1 MKFIIF
7 VIDRANNPATANE
20 MAEID
25 KFNSELRHNG
35 NWVMAAGI
43 QDPSKSKLI
52 DNREDNSNL
61 TNGSIFKEIE
71 FYSGFWIIEAADQ
84 EAAETMALA
93 GSRACNR
100 KVELRP
106 FYH

>member
-25 KFNSELRHNG
+25 KFNSDLRQNG

-52 DNREDNSNL
+52 DNRENNSFL
-61 TNGSIFKEIE
+61 KVGSIFKEIE

>member
-7 VIDRANNPATANE
+7 VIDQANNPATANE

-25 KFNSELRHNG
+25 KFNSDLRQNG

-52 DNREDNSNL
+52 DNREAKLNL
-61 TNGSIFKEIE
+61 TVGSIFKELE

-84 EAAETMALA
+84 KTAEKLALA

-106 FYH
+106 FF

>member
-25 KFNSELRHNG
+25 KFNSDLRQNG

-43 QDPSKSKLI
+43 QDPGKSKLI
-52 DNREDNSNL
+52 DNRENNSFL
-61 TNGSIFKEIE
+61 KDGSIFKDIE

-84 EAAETMALA
+84 EVAETMALA

>member
-1 MKFIIF
+1 MKYIIF
-7 VIDRANNPATANE
+7 VIDRANNPANSNE

-25 KFNSELRHNG
+25 KFNSELRQNG

-52 DNREDNSNL
+52 DNRQEKANL
-61 TNGSIFKEIE
+61 TDGSIFKEIE
-71 FYSGFWIIEAADQ
+71 FYSGFWIIETADQ
-84 EAAETMALA
+84 KSAETLAMA

-100 KVELRP
+100 QVELRP
-106 FYH
+106 FF

>member
-7 VIDRANNPATANE
+7 VIDRANNPANSNE

-25 KFNSELRHNG
+25 KFNSELRQNG
-35 NWVMAAGI
+35 NWVLAAGI

-61 TNGSIFKEIE
+61 TDGSIFKDIE

-84 EAAETMALA
+84 ETAEKLALA

-106 FYH
+106 FF

>member
-7 VIDRANNPATANE
+7 VIDRANNPATSNE

-25 KFNSELRHNG
+25 KFNSDLRQNG

-61 TNGSIFKEIE
+61 TDGSVFTEIE
-71 FYSGFWIIEAADQ
+71 FYSGFWIVDAADQ
-84 EAAETMALA
+84 QTAEKLASA

-106 FYH
+106 FF

>member
-20 MAEID
+20 MLEID
-25 KFNSELRHNG
+25 KFNSDLRQNG
-35 NWVMAAGI
+35 NWIMAAGI

-52 DNREDNSNL
+52 DNREDKLNL
-61 TNGSIFKEIE
+61 THGSIFKEVE

-84 EAAETMALA
+84 ETAEKLALA

-106 FYH
+106 FF

>member
-25 KFNSELRHNG
+25 KFNSDLRQNG

-52 DNREDNSNL
+52 DNREDNLNL
-61 TNGSIFKEIE
+61 TDGSIFKAIE
-71 FYSGFWIIEAADQ
+71 FYSGFWIVEAADQ
-84 EAAETMALA
+84 KTAEKLASA

-106 FYH
+106 FF

>member
-25 KFNSELRHNG
+25 KFNSDLRQNG

-52 DNREDNSNL
+52 DNREEKSSL
-61 TNGSIFKEIE
+61 TGGSLFKDVEH
-71 FYSGFWIIEAADQ
+71 YSGFWIIEAANQ
-84 EAAETMALA
+84 EIAETLALT

-106 FYH
+106 FHH

>member
-25 KFNSELRHNG
+25 KFNSELRQNG

-52 DNREDNSNL
+52 DNCEDNSNL
-61 TNGSIFKEIE
+61 KDESIFKEIE